1 MAMTTEDTPAPEMSH
16 WDRRFLQLARFIA
29 QWSKDP
35 STKVGCVVVD
45 DMKRIVST
53 GFNGLPSGVEDT
65 LERLSDRAVK
75 YKMVVHA
82 ERNAIID
89 AKRNLAGLTI
99 YVWPIMP
106 CSECAAMVIQAG
118 IAKVIAPATDDQR
131 LIESCRF
138 DLTTQMFE
146 EADIDL
152 VLVDPG
158 SIGDPQLP

>member
-1 MAMTTEDTPAPEMSH
+1 MTNAISKSVSR
-16 WDRRFLQLARFIA
+16 WDQRFLQLARFIA

-35 STKVGCVVVD
+35 STKVGCVIVD

-53 GFNGLPSGVEDT
+53 GFNGLASGVEDT
-65 LERLSDRAVK
+65 IERLENRDIK

-89 AKRNLAGLTI
+89 AKRNLAGMTA

-106 CSECAAMVIQAG
+106 CSECAAMIIQAG
-118 IAKVIAPATDDQR
+118 LAKVIAPSTDNQR

-138 DLTTQMFE
+138 DLTEQMFE
-146 EADIDL
+146 EAGITL
-152 VLVDPG
+152 TQVDPDA
-158 SIGDPQLP
+158 IGEMLDAD

>member
-1 MAMTTEDTPAPEMSH
+1 MSSAEQSSLTH

-65 LERLSDRAVK
+65 IERLSDRAVK

-89 AKRNLAGLTI
+89 AKRNLAGMTA

-106 CSECAAMVIQAG
+106 CSECAAMIIQAG
-118 IAKVIAPATDDQR
+118 IDKVIAPETDDQR

-138 DLTTQMFE
+138 DLTAEMFR
-146 EADIDL
+146 EADIALML
-152 VLVDPG
+152 VGPDDVDGPTET
-158 SIGDPQLP
+158 P

>member
-1 MAMTTEDTPAPEMSH
+1 MTH

-65 LERLSDRAVK
+65 IERLSDRAVK

-89 AKRNLAGLTI
+89 AKRNLAGMTA

-106 CSECAAMVIQAG
+106 CSECAAMIIQAG
-118 IAKVIAPATDDQR
+118 IDKVIAPETDDQR

-138 DLTTQMFE
+138 DLTAEMFR
-146 EADIDL
+146 EADIALML
-152 VLVDPG
+152 VGPDDVDGPTET
-158 SIGDPQLP
+158 P

>member
-1 MAMTTEDTPAPEMSH
+1 MTGAENKSYELTH

-35 STKVGCVVVD
+35 STKVGCIIVD

-89 AKRNLAGLTI
+89 AKRNLAGMTA

-106 CSECAAMVIQAG
+106 CSECAAMIIQAG
-118 IAKVIAPATDDQR
+118 IARVIAPETDDQR

-138 DLTTQMFE
+138 DLTGQMFE
-146 EADIDL
+146 EAGIRL
-152 VLVDPG
+152 ALVDPG

>member
-1 MAMTTEDTPAPEMSH
+1 MA
-16 WDRRFLQLARFIA
+16 LARFIA

-35 STKVGCVVVD
+35 STKVGCVIVD

-53 GFNGLPSGVEDT
+53 GFNGLASGVEDT
-65 LERLSDRAVK
+65 IERLENRDIK

-89 AKRNLAGLTI
+89 AKRNLSGMTA

-106 CSECAAMVIQAG
+106 CSECAAMIIQAG
-118 IAKVIAPATDDQR
+118 IGTVIAPSTDDQR

-138 DLTTQMFE
+138 DLTEEMFR
-146 EADIDL
+146 EAGITL
-152 VLVDPG
+152 TLVDAAAL
-158 SIGDPQLP
+158 DDAEQN